1 MQIWPLIQRVA
12 SCLFAKPNGI
22 EEIWVTHLLLLKHPS
37 SVDEAPL
44 GYVLAATLYN
54 DTLLHL
60 LMHSL
65 FFQNIKESQAKNV
78 YLQIEWFLKN
88 NSDDDLWWCLSAL
101 NRMSFHLKD
110 AKQQRV
116 ATMIKVSPKTLEMR
130 KHFQPSIHLS
140 GLGNGRRS
148 VEKWNVSFF

>member
-1 MQIWPLIQRVA
+1 
-12 SCLFAKPNGI
+12 
-22 EEIWVTHLLLLKHPS
+22 
-37 SVDEAPL
+37 
-44 GYVLAATLYN
+44 
-54 DTLLHL
+54 
-60 LMHSL
+60 
-65 FFQNIKESQAKNV
+65 
-78 YLQIEWFLKN
+78 
-88 NSDDDLWWCLSAL
+88 
-101 NRMSFHLKD
+101 MSFHLKD